1 MNALY
6 IYIYIV
12 VTLARTVLLLIV
24 VSMNCEQLVSK
35 KYLSEN
41 FIFFK
46 NKKVFIQITYFI
58 K

>member
-1 MNALY
+1 MNECEIL
-6 IYIYIV
+6 V

-46 NKKVFIQITYFI
+46 NKKSFYSNNIFY
-58 K
+58 

>member
-1 MNALY
+1 MNA

-41 FIFFK
+41 FMFFK